1 MIRVHVL
8 KGEAGHWHG
17 PVTRLGWLGPAQPH
31 GLGWAQPAKK
41 IYLKKN
47 LSFLQFFI
55 CCILINSG
63 LYFYTVKIRIRY

>member
-1 MIRVHVL
+1 ML

-17 PVTRLGWLGPAQPH
+17 PVTRLGWLGPAQSH

-41 IYLKKN
+41 KYFKKK
-47 LSFLQFFI
+47 SEFSAIFFI

-63 LYFYTVKIRIRY
+63 LYFYTVKIQIRY